1 VKYAMWAIKMYHA
14 LLVHMDII
22 LILENAIPVLTMVQI
37 VFNAVLLQDVRP
49 AKLVFSFLLVLTVC
63 RDIMLPVLIY

>member
-1 VKYAMWAIKMYHA
+1 
-14 LLVHMDII
+14 MDII

-63 RDIMLPVLIY
+63 RDIMLLVPIY